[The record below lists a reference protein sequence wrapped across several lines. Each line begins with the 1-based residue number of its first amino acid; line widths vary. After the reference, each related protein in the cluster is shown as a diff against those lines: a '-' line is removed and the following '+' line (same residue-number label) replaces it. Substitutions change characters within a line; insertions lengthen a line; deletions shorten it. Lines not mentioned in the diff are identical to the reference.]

1 MTVRQYFAVV
11 DRLRQDPTTSL
22 RQLRSVAIGGQLTA
36 QEVFTR
42 NQRKAGNQQVGDTR
56 VVEVVVQQLDLGGS
70 TPEGEGWSTAQL
82 DVCWDVAAVDVLDSQ
97 GQSIVT
103 PQRPERGWT
112 RYTLTSS
119 RDEVHSKAGWRV
131 SNGVDLEKAPCS
143 AA

>member
-70 TPEGEGWSTAQL
+70 TSEDERSPTAQL
-82 DVCWDVAAVDVLDSQ
+82 DVCWDVAAVDVLNSH

-119 RDEVHSKAGWRV
+119 REKALSEAGWRV
-131 SNGVDLEKAPCS
+131 SNGVDLEKSPCS
-143 AA
+143 AG